1 MSTASRLVYPL
12 EQIIKVKQRR
22 VEEQEK
28 VVKQK
33 EEILKKEEEKLAERE
48 AARDKAKQHQID
60 KLVQLRHEL
69 DHETSTG
76 KVQQMKNYLNVA
88 KEKVAIEE
96 KKVKDQ
102 KAQVD
107 QAAKAL
113 EAEKELLKQRRQ
125 EVDKLKNHKID
136 WTKEARKEVDII
148 EGREQDELGS
158 MTYLNHKRRNAS
170 VRQ

>member
-1 MSTASRLVYPL
+1 MTPKLVYPL

-33 EEILKKEEEKLAERE
+33 EELLQKEKDKLVERE
-48 AARDKAKQHQID
+48 VARDQAKQHQLD
-60 KLVQLRHEL
+60 KLIQLRHEL
-69 DHETSTG
+69 DHETSSD
-76 KVQQMKNYLNVA
+76 KVTQMKNYLNVA
-88 KEKVAIEE
+88 KEKLAIEE

-102 KAQVD
+102 KAQVE
-107 QAAKAL
+107 QAEKVL
-113 EAEKELLKQRRQ
+113 EAEKELLRQKRQ

-136 WTKEARKEVDII
+136 WTKEARKELDII

-158 MTYLNHKRRNAS
+158 TSYLTHKRKNAKARS
-170 VRQ
+170 

>member
-1 MSTASRLVYPL
+1 MTPKLVYPL

-33 EEILKKEEEKLAERE
+33 EELLQKEKEKLVERE

-60 KLVQLRHEL
+60 KLIQLRAEL
-69 DHETSTG
+69 DQETSSE
-76 KVQQMKNYLNVA
+76 KVTQMKNYLNVA
-88 KEKVAIEE
+88 KEKLAIEE

-102 KAQVD
+102 QAQVE
-107 QAAKAL
+107 QAEKVL
-113 EAEKELLKQRRQ
+113 EAEKEVLRQKRQ

-136 WTKEARKEVDII
+136 WTKEARKELDII

-158 MTYLNHKRRNAS
+158 TSYLTHKRKNAKARS
-170 VRQ
+170 